1 MLFWILIILLVFL
14 AVIIIIGYNLIS
26 DILKMFIE
34 LSAEVDSLNKEIDKL
49 RKEVTYEYKE
59 D

>member
-1 MLFWILIILLVFL
+1 MLFGILISVIVFL
-14 AVIIIIGYNLIS
+14 TVIIIIGYSLIS

-34 LSAEVDSLNKEIDKL
+34 LSTEVDSLNKEIDKL

>member
-1 MLFWILIILLVFL
+1 MLFWILISVIVFL
-14 AVIIIIGYNLIS
+14 TVIIIIGYNLIS
-26 DILKMFIE
+26 DVLKMFIE
-34 LSAEVDSLNKEIDKL
+34 LSAEVDNLNKEIDKL

>member
-14 AVIIIIGYNLIS
+14 AVIIIIGYSLIS
-26 DILKMFIE
+26 DVLKMFIE
-34 LSAEVDSLNKEIDKL
+34 LSTEVDSLNKEIDKL
-49 RKEVTYEYKE
+49 RKEVAYEYKE

>member
-1 MLFWILIILLVFL
+1 MLFWILIILIAFL

-26 DILKMFIE
+26 DVLKMFIE
-34 LSAEVDSLNKEIDKL
+34 LSTEVDNLNKEIDKL